1 MHGPAPIVYDVT
13 HLVFRL
19 AARAMTGIDRIDLAY
34 GRHFATAD
42 GVVAGAF
49 CGAAG
54 PRVMGHATVHSIVR
68 QAQRGSWEHEPLE
81 TDKNFRRVRDWLDGK
96 TPGPEVA
103 RKLISPRVG
112 LANQLAARYWWG
124 RCRTAQWNRTVP
136 SGAIYLNIAEHWL
149 EHHYYF
155 DWLGGRPDVQAVFFV
170 HDLLPFD
177 YPEYFRP
184 GYEAVFRRRFET
196 IAKRG
201 TAFIVS
207 TNVVRDRLREALA
220 PWKKSDAPIHVAPL
234 PSPLALAD
242 IIEASADAP
251 AQPYFVLVSTIE
263 PRKNHLLVLNVWREL
278 ASLLGAAT
286 PRLVL
291 VGSRG
296 WENEQVVDML
306 DRCTGIADHVLRTS
320 RISRHGL
327 TWLIRNAQALL
338 MPSFDEGYGLPLVEA
353 LSLGTPV
360 IASDTATFREVTCGC
375 ALLLPAIDGVGWREA
390 ILAYA
395 SRAAPAWQLA
405 SAKAKPFR
413 PPDWDD
419 YFRRFDEFLTS
430 LP

>member
-1 MHGPAPIVYDVT
+1 MARTIAYDVT
-13 HLVFRL
+13 HLVFRM

-34 GRHFATAD
+34 GRHFASAN
-42 GVVAGAF
+42 GAVTGTF
-49 CGAAG
+49 CGATG
-54 PRVMGHATVHSIVR
+54 PHVINTPTLRKIVA

-81 TDKNFRRVRDWLDGK
+81 TDKNFRRVRDWLDGQA
-96 TPGPEVA
+96 PGQEIA
-103 RKLISPRVG
+103 HKLISPQVG
-112 LANQLAARYWWG
+112 LANQLAARFWWG
-124 RCRTAQWNRTVP
+124 RCHAAVWDRVVP
-136 SGAIYLNIAEHWL
+136 TGAIYLNIAEHWL
-149 EHHYYF
+149 EYHRYF
-155 DWLGGRPDVQAVFFV
+155 DWLGRRPDVQAVFFV

-220 PWKKSDAPIHVAPL
+220 PQGKSNAPIHVAPF

-242 IIEASADAP
+242 VAEADTDAP
-251 AQPYFVLVSTIE
+251 SHPYFVLISTIE

-278 ASLLGAAT
+278 AALMGEAT

-296 WENEQVVDML
+296 WENEQVIDML
-306 DRCTGIADHVLRTS
+306 DRCAGIANHVLRTA
-320 RISRHGL
+320 RISRNGL
-327 TWLIRNAQALL
+327 TWLIRHAQALL

-360 IASDTATFREVTCGC
+360 IASDTATFREVTRGS
-375 ALLLPAIDGVGWREA
+375 ALLLPAIDGVGWRET
-390 ILAYA
+390 IMAYA
-395 SRAAPAWQLA
+395 TRAAPAWQLA
-405 SAKAKPFR
+405 QAKAKPFR
-413 PPDWDD
+413 PPNWDG
-419 YFRRFDEFLTS
+419 YFGRLDEFLTS

>member
-1 MHGPAPIVYDVT
+1 MTAPIVYDVT
-13 HLVFRL
+13 HLVFRM

-34 GRHFATAD
+34 GRHFAVAD
-42 GVVAGAF
+42 GAATGAF
-49 CGAAG
+49 CGTAG
-54 PRVMGHATVHSIVR
+54 PHIMSATTLRKIVR

-81 TDKNFRRVRDWLDGK
+81 TDKNFLRVRDWLDGK
-96 TPGPEVA
+96 TPRPEIA

-112 LANQLAARYWWG
+112 LANQLAARFWWG
-124 RCRTAQWNRTVP
+124 RCRATRGNRAVP
-136 SGAIYLNIAEHWL
+136 AGGIYLNIAEHWL
-149 EHHYYF
+149 EYHHYF
-155 DWLGGRPDVQAVFFV
+155 DWLGRRPDVHAVFFV

-220 PWKKSDAPIHVAPL
+220 SHDKSDAPIHVAPL

-242 IIEASADAP
+242 VAEAGSDTP

-278 ASLLGAAT
+278 AALLGDAT

-296 WENEQVVDML
+296 WENEQVIDML

-327 TWLIRNAQALL
+327 TWLIRHAQALL

-353 LSLGTPV
+353 LTLGTPV
-360 IASDTATFREVTCGC
+360 IASDTATFREVARGC
-375 ALLLPAIDGVGWREA
+375 ALLLPAIDGVAWREA
-390 ILAYA
+390 IMAYA
-395 SRAAPAWQLA
+395 RRAAPAWRL
-405 SAKAKPFR
+405 AKAKAEPFR
-413 PPDWDD
+413 PPNWDG
-419 YFRRFDEFLTS
+419 YFRRLDEFLTS

>member
-1 MHGPAPIVYDVT
+1 MARPITYDVT
-13 HLVFRL
+13 HLVFRM

-34 GRHFATAD
+34 GRHFAVAD
-42 GVVAGAF
+42 GAVTGAF

-54 PRVMGHATVHSIVR
+54 PHVMNTATLRRIVR

-81 TDKNFRRVRDWLDGK
+81 SDKNFLRVRDWLEGQA
-96 TPGPEVA
+96 PGPEVA

-112 LANQLAARYWWG
+112 LANQLAARFWWG
-124 RCRTAQWNRTVP
+124 RCRIAQWNRTVP
-136 SGAIYLNIAEHWL
+136 AGAIYLNIAEHWL
-149 EHHYYF
+149 EYHHYF
-155 DWLGGRPDVQAVFFV
+155 DWLSSRPDVQAAFFV
-170 HDLLPFD
+170 HDLLPLD

-201 TAFIVS
+201 TAFVVS

-220 PWKKSDAPIHVAPL
+220 PHGKSDAPIHVAPF

-242 IIEASADAP
+242 VAEAGSDAP
-251 AQPYFVLVSTIE
+251 SHPYFVLVSTIE

-278 ASLLGAAT
+278 AALLGDAT

-296 WENEQVVDML
+296 WENEQVIDML
-306 DRCTGIADHVLRTS
+306 DRCTGIADRVLRTS
-320 RISRHGL
+320 RVSRHGL
-327 TWLIRNAQALL
+327 TWLIRHAQAVL

-360 IASDTATFREVTCGC
+360 IASDTATFREVTRGS
-375 ALLLPAIDGVGWREA
+375 ALLLPAIDGVAWRET
-390 ILAYA
+390 IIAYA
-395 SRAAPAWQLA
+395 KRAAPAWQLA
-405 SAKAKPFR
+405 KAKAKPFR
-413 PPDWDD
+413 PPNWDG
-419 YFRRFDEFLTS
+419 YFRRLDEFLTS